1 MPLMDSLVDR
11 TWLRKVS
18 LSLEYDNRL
27 PKLKGKKVWEEKKQ
41 QKIQEWW
48 NNHKDLRYTQWQC
61 QKEKEHKPYVKQ

>member
-1 MPLMDSLVDR
+1 MDSLVDR

-27 PKLKGKKVWEEKKQ
+27 PKLKGKERKSGREKKQ

-48 NNHKDLRYTQWQC
+48 NNHKRFKIHPMAMPEGEGT
-61 QKEKEHKPYVKQ
+61 

>member
-27 PKLKGKKVWEEKKQ
+27 PKLKGKEKKSGEGKKTTENSRMVEQ
-41 QKIQEWW
+41 PQKI
-48 NNHKDLRYTQWQC
+48 
-61 QKEKEHKPYVKQ
+61 

>member
-27 PKLKGKKVWEEKKQ
+27 PKLKGKENKGWE
-41 QKIQEWW
+41 
-48 NNHKDLRYTQWQC
+48 R
-61 QKEKEHKPYVKQ
+61 KEKGREHLRTMGQPQRV